1 MKDRI
6 ERDVSSAVMQLDGV
20 DNVQVAFSSMTND
33 ERQELSANLRAEKGA
48 GNPEMDIAF
57 AKPDS
62 KTQVIAIASGKGG
75 VGKSS
80 VTVNL
85 AAALAQ
91 QGHNVGVLDAD
102 IWGYSIPRMMG
113 AEGKP
118 VAFEGMVMP
127 LQAHGCKIISI
138 GFFTDPDRSVIWRGP
153 MLHRALQQ
161 FLADV
166 YWGELD
172 FLLCDLPPG
181 TGDIAISL
189 AQMLPNADM
198 LVVTTPQ
205 QAAQKVALRA
215 GKATEQTGMK
225 VAGVIENMASFTCP
239 DCGSSHDLFG
249 TGGGTE
255 LAEALDTE
263 LLGRIPIDTA
273 AARGLRRRHAAGRLR
288 PGRAG
293 RAGHPQRRRAA
304 HPAPALDGRPTPAA
318 VGLLLT
324 THERL
329 GRLGSAPGHG
339 PGGGHLGGGL
349 AAAGGGQGDA
359 RPGEPVDGAEVGAHA
374 HQPVDTR
381 AARRGQAGT
390 DATVEVVE
398 PPATHADEGGGDHRG
413 GECRSGPQARGPGPS
428 RAH

>member
-1 MKDRI
+1 VLDSLALVPSLSRAMEARVPTQEQVLEVLAQVDDPEIDKPITELGMVDEVAIEGSTVGVKIKLTVPGCPMKDRI
-6 ERDVSSAVMQLDGV
+6 ERDVSSAVMQLDGI

-91 QGHNVGVLDAD
+91 EGHSVGVLDAD

-263 LLGRIPIDTA
+263 LLGRIPVDPRLLEASDAGTPLVVSDPDVPA
-273 AARGLRRRHAAGRLR
+273 AQAIRRVAEQLT
-288 PGRAG
+288 
-293 RAGHPQRRRAA
+293 QRQRSMV
-304 HPAPALDGRPTPAA
+304 GRPLPLS
-318 VGLLLT
+318 V
-324 THERL
+324 
-329 GRLGSAPGHG
+329 S
-339 PGGGHLGGGL
+339 
-349 AAAGGGQGDA
+349 
-359 RPGEPVDGAEVGAHA
+359 
-374 HQPVDTR
+374 
-381 AARRGQAGT
+381 
-390 DATVEVVE
+390 
-398 PPATHADEGGGDHRG
+398 
-413 GECRSGPQARGPGPS
+413 
-428 RAH
+428 